1 MMEPRLGPL
10 ARWQKVMPP
19 DVAGQAAAGILISLD
34 ALMVQRAEQPTALED
49 APVALRRIG
58 WIGRPIIL
66 MGGQVATRD
75 LPRDAGER
83 EAWVRAAI
91 GTGAYAVVPFEDP
104 SAERA
109 ATQDGE
115 AVDQWRKVRNDQKAT
130 WLLTDRTRQ
139 VGAARQAGLNVI
151 LIGPADPQPRS
162 HRPDYQA
169 RDLKD
174 AVGHLL
180 TVDVFSTPPAAPRGA
195 RSMGGPAA

>member
-1 MMEPRLGPL
+1 
-10 ARWQKVMPP
+10 MPP
-19 DVAGQAAAGILISLD
+19 EPAGQATAGILIALD
-34 ALMVQRAEQPTALED
+34 ALTVQRAEQPAALED

-66 MGGQVATRD
+66 VGDKVAGRD

-83 EAWVRAAI
+83 EAWVRASI
-91 GTGAYAVVPFEDP
+91 GSGAYAVVPFEDP
-104 SAERA
+104 SAERS

-115 AVDQWRKVRNDQKAT
+115 AVDTWRHVRTDQQAT
-130 WLLTDRTRQ
+130 WLLTDRAKQ
-139 VGAARQAGLNVI
+139 VGAARQAGLKVV
-151 LIGPADPQPRS
+151 LIGPADPQPRL

-180 TVDVFSTPPAAPRGA
+180 TVDVFSGPAGAPGHP
-195 RSMGGPAA
+195 RSVGGPAA

>member
-1 MMEPRLGPL
+1 
-10 ARWQKVMPP
+10 MPP
-19 DVAGQAAAGILISLD
+19 DPASHATAGILISLD
-34 ALMVQRAEQPTALED
+34 ALIVQRSEQPTALDD

-66 MGGQVATRD
+66 VGGQVAGRD
-75 LPRDAGER
+75 LPYEAGER
-83 EAWVRAAI
+83 EAWVRGSI
-91 GTGAYAVVPFEDP
+91 GAGAYAVVAFDDP

-115 AVDQWRKVRNDQKAT
+115 AAVQWRQVRVDQQAT
-130 WLLTDRTRQ
+130 WLLTDRSRQ
-139 VGAARQAGLNVI
+139 VGAARQAGLKVI
-151 LIGPADPQPRS
+151 LIGPADPQPRL

-169 RDLKD
+169 RYLKD

-180 TVDVFSTPPAAPRGA
+180 TMDVFSTPSPAPSRA